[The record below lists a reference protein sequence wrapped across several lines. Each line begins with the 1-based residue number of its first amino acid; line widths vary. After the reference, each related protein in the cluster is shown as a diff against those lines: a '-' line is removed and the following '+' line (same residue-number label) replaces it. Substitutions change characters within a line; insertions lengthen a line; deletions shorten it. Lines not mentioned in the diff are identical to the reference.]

1 MRRGRCF
8 TTATILTAFYVNP
21 GQPVHNMMS
30 IKATY
35 YAVSG
40 LFNAITAIDQFATG
54 VPVVLCDPE
63 PPPIW
68 SSMATGGDHPSA
80 DTS

>member
-1 MRRGRCF
+1 
-8 TTATILTAFYVNP
+8 
-21 GQPVHNMMS
+21 MMS